1 MYYLHA
7 LHVFHCEVYF
17 SVFSVTFVVKQAV
30 LRVSA
35 PLRETWSRNDGM
47 VLHSSVQNVERE
59 KSGDRS
65 QETEW
70 GRIQ

>member
-47 VLHSSVQNVERE
+47 VLRSSVQNV
-59 KSGDRS
+59 
-65 QETEW
+65 
-70 GRIQ
+70 